1 MREMKDSR
9 IEWIGQIP
17 STWRINKR
25 ENSKI
30 VFANQGLENWKLSW
44 EWSTKPALSA

>member
-17 STWRINKR
+17 STWRINKGKWL
-25 ENSKI
+25 SLLVSQGQDLKI
-30 VFANQGLENWKLSW
+30 GQLS
-44 EWSTKPALSA
+44 